1 MKLYTYYWY
10 IQTSLCEHCELKDS
24 KIYSTVMGGES
35 LALVQAIVES
45 VEENPNKLQALVK
58 LFVQRDERKNQERVR
73 LVTLLRNKNT
83 IIGI

>member
-1 MKLYTYYWY
+1 
-10 IQTSLCEHCELKDS
+10 
-24 KIYSTVMGGES
+24 MGGES

>member
-1 MKLYTYYWY
+1 
-10 IQTSLCEHCELKDS
+10 
-24 KIYSTVMGGES
+24 MGGGS